1 MSGGRFSK
9 AFITIPRLIAVAFD
23 GDELLISLWSFERGS
38 KSGLRPYLREP
49 SRARRLAN
57 IPINVVSIPCFGSKR
72 GTALQSDVNISWTKS
87 SASL

>member
-1 MSGGRFSK
+1 MPAGGFSK
-9 AFITIPRLIAVAFD
+9 AFITTPRLIAVAFD

-38 KSGLRPYLREP
+38 KSGLRPYLRGR

-57 IPINVVSIPCFGSKR
+57 IPINVVSIRCFGSKR
-72 GTALQSDVNISWTKS
+72 GAAFQSDVNISWTKS